1 MPQAHHYIHAGGPQY
16 APPVLRAPSPSSSVD
31 TKYGPDETSL
41 SDTGLEQDA
50 FEQKVE
56 DQLHPQPPPTADP
69 NAWAPRL
76 PRPKTAVEERAI
88 YEWVMRDLRKR
99 VAQLEE
105 DELVEQTMLRGT
117 QIGEEQLP
125 SSNDINAILQSLMG
139 SGSGSRQSTP
149 AQPTIQPDLTYPWGA
164 NFGQA
169 AHTELGG
176 TYSTAATMEKRMAR
190 TRTLR

>member
-1 MPQAHHYIHAGGPQY
+1 MRGPRGCPAQRR
-16 APPVLRAPSPSSSVD
+16 PWKREVHS
-31 TKYGPDETSL
+31 SL
-41 SDTGLEQDA
+41 SNKSGT
-50 FEQKVE
+50 
-56 DQLHPQPPPTADP
+56 
-69 NAWAPRL
+69 NNL
-76 PRPKTAVEERAI
+76 PRDAAI

-176 TYSTAATMEKRMAR
+176 TDSTATAMEKRMAR